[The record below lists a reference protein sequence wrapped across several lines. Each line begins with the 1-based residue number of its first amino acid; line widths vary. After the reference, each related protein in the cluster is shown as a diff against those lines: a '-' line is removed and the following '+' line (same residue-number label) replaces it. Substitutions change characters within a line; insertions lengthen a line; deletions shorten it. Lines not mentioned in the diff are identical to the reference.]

1 MNTLSVFSY
10 NVISTYEEMDNNLL
24 NDYLKRN
31 SYIYI
36 IAFVIFVI
44 GIFIGSLLSAGIDE
58 NQTKELTDFVNAFFL
73 SGGRISHF
81 NVIKKCVCENFK
93 LVFLCTVCSL
103 YIYTMPFCFLTLGF
117 KGFTLGF
124 TSGFVLKNF
133 SFKGALFLFSS
144 VLPTFMI
151 MLPLMIL
158 MCAFC
163 LRFSFSIYKNKSKI
177 KKEII
182 SFLIIMSFFWL
193 GLNLL
198 DMLQSFI
205 SAFCVKGIF

>member
-1 MNTLSVFSY
+1 MLY
-10 NVISTYEEMDNNLL
+10 LTYEEMDKDLIS
-24 NDYLKRN
+24 DYLKRN

-36 IAFVIFVI
+36 IAFVIFAI
-44 GIFIGSLLSAGIDE
+44 GIFIGSLASAGIDE
-58 NQTKELTDFVNAFFL
+58 NQTKELADFVNAFFL
-73 SGGRISHF
+73 SGGNISHF
-81 NVIKKCVCENFK
+81 NIIKKCVFENFK
-93 LVFLCTVCSL
+93 LVFLCAVCSFF
-103 YIYTMPFCFLTLGF
+103 IYTMPFCFLALGF

-124 TSGFVLKNF
+124 TSGFILKNF

-144 VLPTFMI
+144 ILPTFMI

-163 LRFSFSIYKNKSKI
+163 LKFSFSIYKNKAKM

-182 SFLIIMSFFWL
+182 SFLIIMSIFWL

-198 DMLQSFI
+198 ETLQSFI